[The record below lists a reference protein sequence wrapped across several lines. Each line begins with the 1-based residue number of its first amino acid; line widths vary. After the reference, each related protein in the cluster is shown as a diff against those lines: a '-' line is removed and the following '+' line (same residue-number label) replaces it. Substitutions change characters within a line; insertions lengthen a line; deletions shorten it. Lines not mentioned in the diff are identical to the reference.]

1 MSDYVNILQTTTT
14 GFTPYFTSGY
24 VFSTGAIA
32 NGGAWYDGY
41 NASGLHSSGGFLVG
55 ISEDSSKLK
64 SFLETADLGS
74 ITFSDLDY
82 ADTGK
87 FIIGT
92 SDLRGTGIHY
102 SGFGAAA
109 GSAPLTASTAYH
121 FAAYQEITGAA
132 GLSTV
137 VTGKI
142 GIGNDFAQG
151 FYEGTVTTDDLEID
165 IETTFDTGSQS
176 GSGIR
181 FGRDLSLS
189 MNFIDRAG
197 DSVGSASEFAGNPY
211 FSNLNID
218 IGSAPNPTVN
228 IVRSGYKENFQDP
241 LFEFSEVD
249 NINVF
254 GSFTKDYTVRTR
266 LTDENGEIS
275 TGDFVVYGSPTPK
288 IVSSLVQDASGTFRN
303 NNSSNF
309 VSPTPDAPNSQDL
322 TSHSQINTTPLTGGI
337 YVEVDFPYGQRLDL
351 DRIDIYGASGQGN
364 SFPLKPANFLRSHD
378 LSDGFNTFTITRNF
392 GVTQEVPYFYA
403 LVPYSVDGTSGT
415 PQSIGPFTAAAQNLA
430 RDPILYKNVTNQ
442 KMKGCLDIQGCGL
455 NIVGDGSAGATP
467 PTLYVSGDS
476 SGTGEGSRLT
486 LNNIPYM
493 LSGDA
498 AASTGIT
505 LQGVTDNGNAT
516 TNDISVGS
524 TGAPTAPVTI
534 KTDPSDHAGL
544 DVYADGDLGNRILT
558 LKADSS
564 AAGEIIVKD
573 TAGVDSVKLSNTSSR
588 GQLGLFDAGGNL
600 RGEMVVDSNNQ
611 GELTLKDSSANA
623 SIKLSSDSNK
633 RGIVDIYDA
642 AGVSKIEMKADSND
656 EGIMSIKDSLGNLS
670 TKVQGHK
677 SVISALN
684 SNIYSTGSV
693 IIAGSGHIIS
703 GDFDLIAGGAT
714 ANISGGDYNFIGG
727 GSGIDITHSAY
738 SSSIGGYNNDIGSGD
753 YSVIAGGKNNLISG
767 LTASHGR
774 NFIGGGQ
781 GNHITGVPISCIVG
795 GDSNKIYGFN
805 STIVGGNDN
814 RILANGYSFVG
825 GGESNYLLGEF
836 ANVLGGEGNATFGTH
851 ANIAGGGFN
860 VASGIYSFVGGGL
873 ENKASGD
880 YSYAFGRKV
889 EIGKDQDGAAVLADG
904 QDRTHSSSGQ
914 HTLTLDF
921 ASGVYV
927 PTTGFFNALH
937 VSGVPVLT
945 GENNPAEADT
955 LQTVTNR
962 GDTTTN
968 SIEIEGQHLSG
979 VTGKFSRDLDVGTDP
994 SHGGHVLSASS
1005 TNGRVGVG
1013 MNGSDVG
1020 GGAFAVYGGA
1030 MIGSSYAPYEAP
1042 PSDGLL
1048 VQGTAGFGTSS
1059 PASGAV
1065 HIYKNATIGT
1075 ITAPNVAN
1083 ATLHIQDSSTN
1094 MYLDGNSIVTDDNS
1108 YISTSGS
1115 NYLAFGTN
1123 NTERIRI
1130 EGGGDIGI
1138 GTTNPSYCLEVTKSA
1153 ASSLLSRFYNSSSTN
1168 GQGILVRAGETSNEN
1183 RILQLA
1189 SRDDTKVMTVNSNG
1203 RVGIGADTT
1212 PTYNLDL
1219 GGGTSSTSNTLRI
1232 NQNDGG
1238 TAIRMGAGGGSS
1250 DVVMLRID
1258 GSSTAGEHDGET
1270 DKSKYGFSLKYMGAR
1285 SSNANSLS
1293 VFSDNQ
1299 AAANQVEALTITQS
1313 GQLGILSTGISNFS
1327 SDIMGLQVAPNTDV
1341 SAEIGRAH
1349 VGSVGHTD
1357 YAGFSHVDQNTTTN
1371 YAILQQSNGATYVN
1385 AANGTNIYF
1394 RMNNAAVGGFNS
1406 STDFYVDTDT
1416 LYVDASEDRVGI
1428 NTTTPANALDVVG
1441 HFSATSKS
1449 FVIDHPTKENKKLQY
1464 GSLEGPEHGVFVRG
1478 TTNKN
1483 VIKLP
1488 DYWKDLVHEDS
1499 ITVTLTP
1506 LHTFQSLYVKSK
1518 TPEQIVVGGV
1528 ERSYDYVVY
1537 GERKDIDK
1545 LEVEI

>member
-32 NGGAWYDGY
+32 NGGAWYDAY
-41 NASGLHSSGGFLVG
+41 TPSGLHSSGGFLVG

-87 FIIGT
+87 FIIGA

-142 GIGNDFAQG
+142 GIGNDFAGG

-181 FGRDLSLS
+181 FGRNLSLS

-309 VSPTPDAPNSQDL
+309 VSPTPDAPHSQDL

-337 YVEVDFPYGQRLDL
+337 YVEVDFPYGQRVDL

-378 LSDGFNTFTITRNF
+378 LSEGLSNFTITRNF

-403 LVPYSVDGTSGT
+403 LVPYSTDGTSGT

-430 RDPILYKNVTNQ
+430 RDPILYKNVANQ
-442 KMKGCLDIQGCGL
+442 KMKGCLDIHGCGL
-455 NIVGDGSAGATP
+455 NVYAEEDADNKIV
-467 PTLYVSGDS
+467 TLKPDS
-476 SGTGEGSRLT
+476 SG
-486 LNNIPYM
+486 
-493 LSGDA
+493 
-498 AASTGIT
+498 
-505 LQGVTDNGNAT
+505 
-516 TNDISVGS
+516 
-524 TGAPTAPVTI
+524 
-534 KTDPSDHAGL
+534 
-544 DVYADGDLGNRILT
+544 
-558 LKADSS
+558 
-564 AAGEIIVKD
+564 AGEVSVKD
-573 TAGVDSVKLSNTSSR
+573 SNGVVSVKLSDTSSR
-588 GQLGLFDAGGNL
+588 GQIGLFDSAGNL
-600 RGEMVVDSNNQ
+600 RGEMIVDPNNQ
-611 GELTLKDSSANA
+611 GKLTLKDSAANT
-623 SIKLSSDSNK
+623 SIELSSDSDK
-633 RGIVDIYDA
+633 RGKMDVYDA
-642 AGVSKIEMKADSND
+642 EGDSVVEIKADSND
-656 EGIMSIKDSLGNLS
+656 EGIMSIKDSFGALS
-670 TKVQGHK
+670 TKIQGHK
-677 SVISALN
+677 AIMAAFD

-693 IIAGSGHIIS
+693 IVAGSGHIIS

-714 ANISGGDYNFIGG
+714 SNISGGDYNFIGG
-727 GSGIDITHSAY
+727 GSGIDINHSAY
-738 SSSIGGYNNDIGSGD
+738 SSSIGGFNNDIGSGD
-753 YSVIAGGKNNLISG
+753 YSVIAGGENNLISG
-767 LTASHGR
+767 LTASHTS
-774 NFIGGGQ
+774 NFIGGGRRNQ
-781 GNHITGVPISCIVG
+781 ITGVPVSCIVG
-795 GDSNKIYGFN
+795 GDSNKIYGDN

-836 ANVLGGEGNATFGTH
+836 ANVLGGEGNRTFATH

-860 VASGIYSFVGGGL
+860 VASGIYSFVGGGF

-880 YSYAFGRKV
+880 YSYAFGRKA

-927 PTTGFFNALH
+927 PATGFFNALH

-979 VTGKFSRDLDVGTDP
+979 VTGVFSRDLDVGTFGSYSGP
-994 SHGGHVLSASS
+994 PLSVSS
-1005 TNGRVGVG
+1005 TNGRVGIGVTAT
-1013 MNGSDVG
+1013 DVG

-1030 MIGSSYAPYEAP
+1030 MIGASYAPYETP

-1048 VQGTAGFGTSS
+1048 VEGNVGIGTSS
-1059 PASGAV
+1059 PTAALDVASDTDASGR
-1065 HIYKNATIGT
+1065 IGRAQ
-1075 ITAPNVAN
+1075 IGYVGDSDFASFAHVDFAN
-1083 ATLHIQDSSTN
+1083 ATDYAFAQTSAGHTVIN
-1094 MYLDGNSIVTDDNS
+1094 ARDGYNIYV
-1108 YISTSGS
+1108 
-1115 NYLAFGTN
+1115 
-1123 NTERIRI
+1123 R
-1130 EGGGDIGI
+1130 EGDANIA
-1138 GTTNPSYCLEVTKSA
+1138 V
-1153 ASSLLSRFYNSSSTN
+1153 F
-1168 GQGILVRAGETSNEN
+1168 
-1183 RILQLA
+1183 
-1189 SRDDTKVMTVNSNG
+1189 
-1203 RVGIGADTT
+1203 
-1212 PTYNLDL
+1212 
-1219 GGGTSSTSNTLRI
+1219 
-1232 NQNDGG
+1232 
-1238 TAIRMGAGGGSS
+1238 
-1250 DVVMLRID
+1250 D
-1258 GSSTAGEHDGET
+1258 GST
-1270 DKSKYGFSLKYMGAR
+1270 K
-1285 SSNANSLS
+1285 
-1293 VFSDNQ
+1293 
-1299 AAANQVEALTITQS
+1299 
-1313 GQLGILSTGISNFS
+1313 
-1327 SDIMGLQVAPNTDV
+1327 
-1341 SAEIGRAH
+1341 
-1349 VGSVGHTD
+1349 
-1357 YAGFSHVDQNTTTN
+1357 
-1371 YAILQQSNGATYVN
+1371 
-1385 AANGTNIYF
+1385 
-1394 RMNNAAVGGFNS
+1394 
-1406 STDFYVDTDT
+1406 DFYVDTDT
-1416 LYVDASEDRVGI
+1416 LYVDASADKVGI
-1428 NTTTPANALDVVG
+1428 NTSAPTHELDV
-1441 HFSATSKS
+1441 
-1449 FVIDHPTKENKKLQY
+1449 
-1464 GSLEGPEHGVFVRG
+1464 
-1478 TTNKN
+1478 
-1483 VIKLP
+1483 
-1488 DYWKDLVHEDS
+1488 
-1499 ITVTLTP
+1499 
-1506 LHTFQSLYVKSK
+1506 
-1518 TPEQIVVGGV
+1518 
-1528 ERSYDYVVY
+1528 
-1537 GERKDIDK
+1537 
-1545 LEVEI
+1545 